1 MDYVPI
7 RVSTLRGEQ
16 KIDFNAFL
24 KINDKFILYLRRG
37 DSFEGQR
44 LGRLKE
50 KKLRKMFI
58 LSEDEANYR
67 TYLSRNIEMAYD
79 KNSSQTIENR
89 AAIIQ
94 GSQQSNTE
102 EVMENPENEALYGE
116 AKDAAAKY
124 VDFLMNEDQAF
135 GQVMQI
141 ENLDHSIAHHGVTVS
156 TLSVA
161 LAKRLGVTDP
171 KQTQLLT
178 LGALLH
184 DFGHFQT
191 PLNLAQPLKAF
202 SPEELTTYKGHPMH
216 GCTKVQDKKH
226 FDKTVINIIAQ
237 HEEYIDGNGFPNGLN
252 ESKLDPLAVI
262 VASANALDR
271 LMTFEGV
278 KRAESVKQLMLS
290 SVGKYPLN
298 HIQILGD
305 IMKTLGS

>member
-24 KINDKFILYLRRG
+24 KINEKYILYLRRG
-37 DSFEGQR
+37 DSFEGAR

-58 LSEDEANYR
+58 ISEDESNYR
-67 TYLSRNIEMAYD
+67 GYLSRNIEMAYD
-79 KNSSQTIENR
+79 KNSNQTLENR

-135 GQVMQI
+135 GQVMKI
-141 ENLDHSIAHHGVTVS
+141 ENVDHSIAHHGVTVS

-161 LAKRLGVTDP
+161 LAKRLGITDP

-184 DFGHFQT
+184 DFGHFHGS
-191 PLNLAQPLKAF
+191 LNLARPLSEFAKD
-202 SPEELTTYKGHPMH
+202 ELATYKAHPTD
-216 GCTKVQDKKH
+216 GCAKVQDKKH

-252 ESKLDPLAVI
+252 ESKLDPLSVI
-262 VASANALDR
+262 VSSANALDR
-271 LMTFEGV
+271 LMSFEGI
-278 KRAESVKQLMLS
+278 KQSESVKHLMLN
-290 SVGKYPLN
+290 SVGKHPLN
-298 HIQILGD
+298 HIQLLGD
-305 IMKTLGS
+305 IMKTIAP

>member
-24 KINDKFILYLRRG
+24 KINDKYILYLRRG

-58 LSEDEANYR
+58 LSEDESNYR
-67 TYLSRNIEMAYD
+67 TYLSRNIEIAYD
-79 KNSSQTIENR
+79 KSSSQTLENR

-94 GSQQSNTE
+94 GSQQSNVE
-102 EVMENPENEALYGE
+102 EVMESPENKALYEE
-116 AKDAAAKY
+116 AKDAAGKY
-124 VDFLMNEDQAF
+124 VDFLMNEDEAF
-135 GQVMQI
+135 GQIMKI
-141 ENLDHSIAHHGVTVS
+141 ENVDHSIAHHGVTVS
-156 TLSVA
+156 TLSMA
-161 LAKRLGVTDP
+161 LAKRLGVADP

-191 PLNLAQPLKAF
+191 PLDLARPLKAF
-202 SPEELTTYKGHPMH
+202 SNDEMVIYKGHPEQ
-216 GCTKVQDKKH
+216 GCSKVQDKKH
-226 FDKTVINIIAQ
+226 FDKTVLNIIAQ

-252 ESKLDPLAVI
+252 ESKMDPMAVI

-271 LMTFEGV
+271 LMTFEGI
-278 KRAESVKQLMLS
+278 KRADSVKHLMLT